1 MGIEDNTKRIEN
13 DVKKCL
19 EINGFEVNEDSVY
32 LMPDN
37 ATFEMTCY
45 ATGEKDNKRYSFK
58 MLLAS
63 GLLKSNS
70 NDEIIEIDITPFKS

>member
-19 EINGFEVNEDSVY
+19 ETNGFDVNENSVY
-32 LMPDN
+32 LMPDS

-70 NDEIIEIDITPFKS
+70 NDETIEIDITPFKS